1 MFTQHDLTFA
11 EEIRETLSFLLG
23 RDKDTILIGEGVPDE
38 KGIFNTTKGLREL
51 YPHQVF
57 DMPVS
62 EAGGTGAMIGA
73 ALNGLRPILTHQRM
87 DFSLYS
93 ADQLINNAAKWFSMF
108 GGARSVPL
116 TIRMTI
122 GRGWGQGNQHSQNLS
137 ALYAH
142 IPGLKVFQPSNAID
156 ARNMLI
162 EAHND
167 PNPVLFLE
175 HKWLY
180 NCKEIPIETEGSEVT
195 VIAWGYMAHEAKAW
209 CNKVQ
214 GAEFIDLKYLN
225 PINFDRIIKSVEKTR
240 ALIIMEDSWDKGS
253 IGDSII
259 SIVARS
265 GIELKAPPIKQAL
278 PNFPCPS
285 SPALAKDYYPAWI
298 EKKEHDLDPFTNKYV
313 GAI

>member
-1 MFTQHDLTFA
+1 MSTPSITMA
-11 EEIRETLSFLLG
+11 EAINNAQSFLISM
-23 RDKDTILIGEGVPDE
+23 DNHAILIGEGVPDE
-38 KGIFNTTKGLREL
+38 KGMFGTTTGLKDKFPE
-51 YPHQVF
+51 QVF

-62 EAGGTGAMIGA
+62 EAGVTGAMIGA

-93 ADQLINNAAKWFSMF
+93 ADQLINNAAKWYSMF
-108 GGARSVPL
+108 GGNRSVPL

-142 IPGLKVFQPSNAID
+142 IPGLKVFMPSNAVD
-156 ARNMLI
+156 AYDMLI

-180 NCKEIPIETEGSEVT
+180 NCREIPTEESGDQVT
-195 VIAWGYMAHEAKAW
+195 VIAWGYMFHEAKAW
-209 CNKVQ
+209 CQKIE
-214 GAEFIDLKYLN
+214 GADLIDLKYLN
-225 PINFDRIIKSVEKTR
+225 PINFQRIITSVEKTR
-240 ALIIMEDSWDKGS
+240 SLIIMEDSWDKGS
-253 IGDSII
+253 IGDTII
-259 SIVARS
+259 SVVARS
-265 GIELKAPPIKQAL
+265 GLQLKGPPLKQAL

-298 EKKEHDLDPFTNKYV
+298 EKKEHDLDPFTNKYI

>member
-1 MFTQHDLTFA
+1 MHNMTETMA
-11 EEIRETLSFLLG
+11 EAINRAQAYCIATDAS
-23 RDKDTILIGEGVPDE
+23 TILIGEGVPDE
-38 KGIFNTTKGLREL
+38 KAMFGTTKDLKTRF
-51 YPHQVF
+51 PNQVF

-108 GGARSVPL
+108 GGQRSVPL
-116 TIRMTI
+116 TIRMTV

-142 IPGLKVFQPSNAID
+142 IPGLKVFMPSNAKD
-156 ARNMLI
+156 AYDMFI
-162 EAHND
+162 EAHLD

-180 NCKEIPIETEGSEVT
+180 NCKELPNEETGDQVT
-195 VIAWGYMAHEAKAW
+195 VIAWGYMFHEAKAW
-209 CNKVQ
+209 AQRVS
-214 GAEFIDLKYLN
+214 GVDLLDLKYLN
-225 PINFDRIIKSVEKTR
+225 PINYGRIIASVERTR
-240 ALIIMEDSWDKGS
+240 SLVIMEDSWEKGS
-253 IGDSII
+253 IGESII
-259 SIVARS
+259 AMVAKA
-265 GIELKAPPIKQAL
+265 GIQLKGPPLHQAL
-278 PNFPCPS
+278 PNFYAPS
-285 SPALAKDYYPAWI
+285 TPALAKHYYPEWI

>member
-1 MFTQHDLTFA
+1 MHSMGEAIRQTLH
-11 EEIRETLSFLLG
+11 EIL
-23 RDKDTILIGEGVPDE
+23 RDDDTAILIGEGVPDE
-38 KGIFNTTKGLREL
+38 KGMFGTTTGLQNEF
-51 YPHQVF
+51 PTQVF

-62 EAGGTGAMIGA
+62 EAGVTGAMIGA
-73 ALNGLRPILTHQRM
+73 SLNGLRPILTHQRM

-93 ADQLINNAAKWFSMF
+93 FDQLCNNAAKWYSMF
-108 GGARSVPL
+108 GGQRSVPL

-142 IPGLKVFQPSNAID
+142 IPGLKVFMPSNAAD
-156 ARNMLI
+156 AADMLL

-180 NCKEIPIETEGSEVT
+180 NCREIPTEESGDQVT
-195 VIAWGYMAHEAKAW
+195 VIAWGYMFHEAKAW
-209 CNKVQ
+209 CQKIE
-214 GAEFIDLKYLN
+214 GADLIDLKYLN
-225 PINFDRIIKSVEKTR
+225 PINFQRIIDSVAKTR
-240 ALIIMEDSWDKGS
+240 SLIIMEDSWDKGS

-259 SIVARS
+259 STVVRA
-265 GIELKAPPIKQAL
+265 GIELKGPPIKQAL

>member
-1 MFTQHDLTFA
+1 MSMLSMGEAIRQTLH
-11 EEIRETLSFLLG
+11 EIL
-23 RDKDTILIGEGVPDE
+23 RDDDKAILIGEGVPDE
-38 KGIFNTTKGLREL
+38 KAMFGTTKGLKEEFQE
-51 YPHQVF
+51 QVF

-62 EAGGTGAMIGA
+62 EAGVTGAMIGA

-142 IPGLKVFQPSNAID
+142 IPGLKVFMPSNAKD
-156 ARNMLI
+156 ACNMLI

-180 NCKEIPIETEGSEVT
+180 NCKEVPEEESGDQVT
-195 VIAWGYMAHEAKAW
+195 VIAWGYMFHEAKAW
-209 CNKVQ
+209 CSKIK
-214 GAEFIDLKYLN
+214 GADLIDLKYLN
-225 PINFDRIIKSVEKTR
+225 PIDFKRIIESIKKTR
-240 ALIIMEDSWDKGS
+240 SLIIMEDSWDKGS
-253 IGDSII
+253 IGDTII
-259 SIVARS
+259 SVVARS
-265 GIELKAPPIKQAL
+265 GIQLKGPPLKQAL

-285 SPALAKDYYPAWI
+285 SPALAKDYYPTWI

>member
-1 MFTQHDLTFA
+1 MS
-11 EEIRETLSFLLG
+11 TLSMAESIRITLHEIL
-23 RDKDTILIGEGVPDE
+23 RDDKDAILIGEGVPDE
-38 KGIFNTTKGLREL
+38 KGMFGTTTGLKDEF
-51 YPHQVF
+51 PNQVF

-62 EAGGTGAMIGA
+62 EAGVTGAMIGA

-93 ADQLINNAAKWFSMF
+93 ADQLINNAAKWYSMF
-108 GGARSVPL
+108 GGQRSVPL

-142 IPGLKVFQPSNAID
+142 IPGLKVFMPSNAKD
-156 ARNMLI
+156 AANMLY

-180 NCKEIPIETEGSEVT
+180 NCKEIPTEETGDQVT
-195 VIAWGYMAHEAKAW
+195 VVAWGYMFHEAKAW
-209 CNKVQ
+209 CQKIS
-214 GAEFIDLKYLN
+214 GADLIDLKYLN
-225 PINFDRIIKSVEKTR
+225 PIDFGRIIRSVEKTR
-240 ALIIMEDSWDKGS
+240 SLIVMEDSWDKGS
-253 IGDSII
+253 IGDSIV
-259 SIVARS
+259 SVVARS
-265 GIELKAPPIKQAL
+265 GIELKGAPLKQAL

-285 SPALAKDYYPAWI
+285 SPALAKHYYPEWI
-298 EKKEHDLDPFTNKYV
+298 EKKEHDLDPFTNKYI

>member
-1 MFTQHDLTFA
+1 MSTLDMTIAQA
-11 EEIRETLSFLLG
+11 IRYAQATILSG
-23 RDKDTILIGEGVPDE
+23 DPQAILIGEGVPDE
-38 KGIFNTTKGLREL
+38 KAMFGTTSGLKVEF
-51 YPHQVF
+51 PKQVF

-62 EAGGTGAMIGA
+62 EAGVTGAMIGA
-73 ALNGLRPILTHQRM
+73 SLHGLKPILTHQRM

-93 ADQLINNAAKWFSMF
+93 FDQLCNNAAKWYSMF

-142 IPGLKVFQPSNAID
+142 IPGLKVFMPSNAKD
-156 ARNMLI
+156 AYDMLI
-162 EAHND
+162 EAHHD

-180 NCKEIPIETEGSEVT
+180 NCKEIPKEEVGPEVT
-195 VIAWGYMAHEAKAW
+195 VIAWGYMFHEAKAW
-209 CNKVQ
+209 CQKIQ
-214 GAEFIDLKYLN
+214 GADLLDLKYLN
-225 PINFDRIIKSVEKTR
+225 PINFGRIIASVEKTR
-240 ALIIMEDSWDKGS
+240 SLIIMEDSWDKGS

-259 SIVARS
+259 SVVARS
-265 GIELKAPPIKQAL
+265 GIQLKGPPLKQAL

-285 SPALAKDYYPAWI
+285 SPALAKDYYPTWI